1 VADCPR
7 PFVDF
12 TSSSRLLSASGGLW
26 ELDELRLL
34 AVAKLPDRDDG
45 CLEAGEQAPR
55 NSTEEGGRPVLKPVA
70 RAAHPKSRTQKQYCF
85 SVRIAL
91 GVRISVLCAQRP
103 NRTVCVSNTWAHS
116 HEPHHE
122 LESLD
127 RGFYARGAWPKP
139 VASEHR
145 GRNRVL
151 LALHPRLH
159 SCTYRPGRFSAREA
173 QLPRPLHFCSSRQ
186 SRHDHRPGEEGVAAG
201 LRLVFTRVHTR
212 V

>member
-1 VADCPR
+1 MADCHR

-34 AVAKLPDRDDG
+34 AVAKLQDRDDG

-91 GVRISVLCAQRP
+91 GVCISVLCASENVVAAQDRLRFLTLGRTLT
-103 NRTVCVSNTWAHS
+103 NRTTNLKIGLLCEGRMAK
-116 HEPHHE
+116 
-122 LESLD
+122 
-127 RGFYARGAWPKP
+127 AR
-139 VASEHR
+139 
-145 GRNRVL
+145 
-151 LALHPRLH
+151 
-159 SCTYRPGRFSAREA
+159 CF
-173 QLPRPLHFCSSRQ
+173 
-186 SRHDHRPGEEGVAAG
+186 
-201 LRLVFTRVHTR
+201 
-212 V
+212 